1 MADKVSKFI
10 VPVKSGDKIEL
21 KEFEIRDADIAS
33 TFNTLGL
40 YTDAKS
46 IVAAIRSGNIDKVP
60 NGSVFVEHHEVYGDI
75 YFVTRAK
82 NQHKVVGEPNRP
94 TITIQSMYLLS
105 EGDSTTAATF
115 PYDRSEAFYKVTEA
129 IPAGTVCKFTT
140 PAYEH
145 WAEGTYNFTATA
157 EIPVGAKLC
166 ISGFAYENPL
176 TSMKVKVYANAK
188 AATTLAQYTI
198 SEGAGVATKDL
209 GTWGT
214 DRNHPNRISYGS
226 NNEAQSNIFQ
236 WLNADT
242 GSGYMDSVYEEKT
255 DYDMMDT
262 SFTSKKGFLGG
273 FSDEFRSYLGLCVIP
288 NITNNVFE
296 VTPYTANGAKYT
308 HNGYF
313 FLPSRKEIYGSNET
327 NGENDEVQF
336 DYYKDIATSNAD
348 KLMYAKGATAA
359 RTYWLRTP
367 DAGSSGGAR
376 RCGAGGG
383 GALGGDGASNSLAVA
398 PLAILA

>member
-1 MADKVSKFI
+1 MSLIKRLMTDVT
-10 VPVKSGDKIEL
+10 G
-21 KEFEIRDADIAS
+21 ADIAES
-33 TFNTLGL
+33 LKELVNATWAISGGYNV
-40 YTDAKS
+40 TDAKS
-46 IVAAIRSGNIDKVP
+46 IVAAIRSGNIDKIP
-60 NGSVFVEHHEVYGDI
+60 NGSVFKETHDVYGDI

-82 NQHKVVGEPNRP
+82 NQHKVVGDPTRP
-94 TITIQSMYLLS
+94 TITIQALYLLS
-105 EGDSTTAATF
+105 AGGGSTAATF
-115 PYDRSEAFYKVTEA
+115 QYDRPEAFYKVTEA
-129 IPAGTVCKFTT
+129 IPANTVCKFTT
-140 PAYEH
+140 PAYSS
-145 WAEGTYNFTATA
+145 WAAGTYNFTATA

-166 ISGFAYENPL
+166 ISGYADAVL
-176 TSMKVKVYANAK
+176 TSRKVNVYANAK

-214 DRNHPNRISYGS
+214 DRNHPQRISYGS

-273 FSDEFRSYLGLCVIP
+273 FSDEFRSYLGLCEIP

-296 VTPYTANGAKYT
+296 VSPYTANGAKYT

-348 KLMYAKGATAA
+348 KLMYAKGATAP
-359 RTYWLRTP
+359 TVYWLRTP
-367 DAGSSGGAR
+367 SAGGADYVR
-376 RCGAGGG
+376 ICYAGNG
-383 GALGGDGASNSLAVA
+383 GALRDGSARSANAVA

>member
-1 MADKVSKFI
+1 MSLTKRLMTDET
-10 VPVKSGDKIEL
+10 G
-21 KEFEIRDADIAS
+21 RDIAAS
-33 TFNTLGL
+33 LAELVNATWAISGGYNV
-40 YTDAKS
+40 TDAKS

-60 NGSVFVEHHEVYGDI
+60 NGSVFVEHHDVYGDI

-82 NQHKVVGEPNRP
+82 TQHKAVGEPNRP
-94 TITIQSMYLLS
+94 TRTIQSMYLLS
-105 EGDSTTAATF
+105 EGGGSTATMF
-115 PYDRSEAFYKVTEA
+115 QYDRPEAFYKVTEA
-129 IPAGTVCKFTT
+129 IPANTVCKFTT
-140 PAYEH
+140 QEYYL
-145 WAEGTYNFTATA
+145 WAAGTYNFTATA

-166 ISGFAYENPL
+166 KSGRADAAL
-176 TSMKVKVYANAK
+176 TSRKVNVYANAK
-188 AATTLAQYTI
+188 AKSTLAQYTI

-214 DRNHPNRISYGS
+214 DRNHPHRISYGS

-273 FSDEFRSYLGLCVIP
+273 FSDEFRSYLGLCEIP
-288 NITNNVFE
+288 NITNNTFE
-296 VTPYTANGAKYT
+296 VSPYTTNGKYT

-327 NGENDEVQF
+327 NGESDEVQF

-348 KLMYAKGATAA
+348 KLMYAKGATVAT
-359 RTYWLRTP
+359 TYWLRTP
-367 DAGSSGGAR
+367 EADTAGVVRVCLEAY
-376 RCGAGGG
+376 G
-383 GALGGDGASNSLAVA
+383 GALNSNGADREYAVA
-398 PLAILA
+398 PLAILT

>member
-1 MADKVSKFI
+1 MSLTKRLMTNVT
-10 VPVKSGDKIEL
+10 G
-21 KEFEIRDADIAS
+21 ADIAES
-33 TFNTLGL
+33 LKELVNATWAISGGYNV
-40 YTDAKS
+40 TDAKS
-46 IVAAIRSGNIDKVP
+46 IVAAIRSGNIDKIP
-60 NGSVFVEHHEVYGDI
+60 NGSVFKEMHDVYGDI

-82 NQHKVVGEPNRP
+82 NQHKVVGDPTRP
-94 TITIQSMYLLS
+94 TITIQALYLLS
-105 EGDSTTAATF
+105 KGGGSKAEELQ
-115 PYDRSEAFYKVTEA
+115 YDRPEAFYKVTEA

-140 PAYEH
+140 PKYSS
-145 WAEGTYNFTATA
+145 WAKGTYNFTATA

-166 ISGFAYENPL
+166 ISGYADAAL
-176 TSMKVKVYANAK
+176 TSRKVNVYANAK
-188 AATTLAQYTI
+188 ATSTLAQYTI

-214 DRNHPNRISYGS
+214 DRNRPQRISYGS

-273 FSDEFRSYLGLCVIP
+273 FSDEFRSYLGLCEIP

-296 VTPYTANGAKYT
+296 VSPYTANGAKYT

-327 NGENDEVQF
+327 NGESDEVQF
-336 DYYKDIATSNAD
+336 DYYKDIATSDAD
-348 KLMYAKGATAA
+348 KLMYAKGATVATA
-359 RTYWLRTP
+359 YWLRTP
-367 DAGSSGGAR
+367 VAGSASDVLNCYAGHGGTLNNTS
-376 RCGAGGG
+376 
-383 GALGGDGASNSLAVA
+383 ALYSHAVA
-398 PLAILA
+398 PLAILT

>member
-1 MADKVSKFI
+1 MSLIKRLMTDVT
-10 VPVKSGDKIEL
+10 G
-21 KEFEIRDADIAS
+21 ADIAES
-33 TFNTLGL
+33 LKELVNATWAISGGYNV
-40 YTDAKS
+40 TDAKS
-46 IVAAIRSGNIDKVP
+46 IVAAIRSGNIDKIP
-60 NGSVFVEHHEVYGDI
+60 NGSVFKETHDVYGDI

-82 NQHKVVGEPNRP
+82 NQHKVVGDPTRP
-94 TITIQSMYLLS
+94 TITIQALYLLS
-105 EGDSTTAATF
+105 AGGGSTAATF
-115 PYDRSEAFYKVTEA
+115 QYDRPEAFYKVTEA
-129 IPAGTVCKFTT
+129 IPANTVCKFTT
-140 PAYEH
+140 PAYSS
-145 WAEGTYNFTATA
+145 WAAGTYNFTATA

-166 ISGFAYENPL
+166 ISGYADAAL
-176 TSMKVKVYANAK
+176 TSRKVNVYANAK

-214 DRNHPNRISYGS
+214 DRNHPQRISYGS

-273 FSDEFRSYLGLCVIP
+273 FSDEFRSYLGLCEIP

-296 VTPYTANGAKYT
+296 VSPYTANGAKYT

-348 KLMYAKGATAA
+348 KLMYAKGATAP
-359 RTYWLRTP
+359 TVYWLRTP
-367 DAGSSGGAR
+367 SAGGADYVR
-376 RCGAGGG
+376 ICYAGNG
-383 GALGGDGASNSLAVA
+383 GALRDGSARSANAVA